1 MGFTDIMLFT
11 ILSCTSVLGY
21 GILLIEKD
29 IEELKELLKKYKL
42 K

>member
-1 MGFTDIMLFT
+1 MEFTDIMLGNY
-11 ILSCTSVLGY
+11 IGY